1 MRLLIQ
7 LTETDKRVLFALF
20 IIVILLLV
28 LIGYLGF
35 LVTRVMKIQGAKLD
49 TKVYDQ
55 IKPVLED
62 DAYESAHL
70 LGKYEGTLVGISSGA
85 ALFAGIEL
93 AKLEENKDK
102 NIVVLL
108 PDSGDRYLS
117 TPLFKD

>member
-49 TKVYDQ
+49 TKVYFARHL
-55 IKPVLED
+55 KKVML
-62 DAYESAHL
+62 ASAQKRSAFFL
-70 LGKYEGTLVGISSGA
+70 Q
-85 ALFAGIEL
+85 
-93 AKLEENKDK
+93 
-102 NIVVLL
+102 
-108 PDSGDRYLS
+108 R
-117 TPLFKD
+117 